1 MDLMAN
7 EEIEQNVLG
16 AILVD
21 SSLFYKILDLNEEVF
36 YSATHQTLFRAFK
49 SVSKEFRKIDIGLVG
64 NYIKTFQPKGLT
76 ISYVS
81 NLMLSIPSTSNFDE
95 YLDIL
100 IDLYQKREIRKL
112 FQKVDFK
119 ENSNIIKEK
128 LLGALNNVYQQKAKD
143 INTGEMVMNRL
154 DSILS
159 HEERKG
165 LKTGFWAIDN
175 NLKGF
180 HGGELITIAARS
192 QVGKTTFAVNVFT
205 YMALYGYKP
214 HYFSLEVPREEVL
227 NKMLSLQS
235 GIESKYIRFN
245 NVPQE
250 DEEKLVQV
258 GSILAGKNFYIR
270 DDRSDIE
277 AITMKIREEVIN
289 NNLDIAFIDLI
300 NRVTTKE
307 KAGTKAEYIG
317 NITRRLKLLA
327 MELNIPIVIMAQIN
341 RTVDKQV
348 DKRPTCADLK
358 ESGSIEEDS
367 DVIIGLYRDPRLS
380 DANYRRD
387 NKIEA
392 DFTSD
397 NPDKNP
403 ERIEMIFMKS
413 RYTGNGTIPLRYS
426 GNINKISDVY

>member
-1 MDLMAN
+1 MDLMADK
-7 EEIEQNVLG
+7 EIEETILG

-21 SSLFYKILDLNEEVF
+21 DSLFYKIMDFEEDVF
-36 YSATHQTLFRAFK
+36 YYTINQALFRAFK
-49 SVSKEFRKIDIGLVG
+49 SVFKAFKKIDIGLVG
-64 NYIKTFQPKGLT
+64 NYIKTSQTKD
-76 ISYVS
+76 ISITHTS
-81 NLMLSIPSTSNFDE
+81 NLMLSVPSTSNFDE

-165 LKTGFWAIDN
+165 LKTGFDDIDN

-180 HGGELITIAARS
+180 HGGELITISARS

-214 HYFSLEVPREEVL
+214 HYFSLEVPQEEVL

-245 NVPQE
+245 NVQKE
-250 DEEKLVQV
+250 DEEKLIQV
-258 GSILAGKNFYIR
+258 ASILAGKKFYIH

-277 AITMKIREEVIN
+277 TITLKIREEVLK

-327 MELNIPIVIMAQIN
+327 MELNVPIVIMAQIN
-341 RTVDKQV
+341 RVVDKQV

-367 DVIIGLYRDPRLS
+367 DVIIGLYRNVKLA